1 MSWQDILKRVDIR
14 NAEEYERASLDDRKA
29 WHIRQADAYRTRL
42 KALQQTHNVT
52 NEESPMYKE
61 MVELQELFRFHVRQR
76 GRIKGMV
83 DKEDFYSLELETN
96 RRKHKGQIT
105 PQGNPMPY
113 TELSEEVY
121 ETLSD
126 SEKRTYHK
134 GMRQKTDGEEE
145 KFHGRMESRLRNI
158 HNREQRLPTF
168 ASSKHGGK
176 SMMGIVITREEY
188 ENMSNEDKR
197 KYHARMHMRAKRGG
211 DKDLETFHGRQKFR
225 LRRNSNLPT
234 YFSLEEQNSK
244 EDVNSENLER
254 MAGAVTT
261 TAPAHAKLFK
271 PAYRTRK
278 KRKDE

>member
-14 NAEEYERASLDDRKA
+14 NAEEYERASLEDRRKL
-29 WHIRQADAYRTRL
+29 HRNQAQGYYRRL
-42 KALQQTHNVT
+42 QVLQRTYNVT

-61 MVELQELFRFHVRQR
+61 MVELQELFRFHLRQKQ
-76 GRIKGMV
+76 RIKRGTIQ
-83 DKEDFYSLELETN
+83 DFYSLELETV
-96 RRKHKGQIT
+96 RQKHKGNVT
-105 PQGNPMPY
+105 PQGNPMLY
-113 TELSEEVY
+113 TELSQEVY

-126 SEKRTYHK
+126 NEKSKYHK
-134 GMRQKTDGEEE
+134 GMHYKTDGEE
-145 KFHGRMESRLRNI
+145 KLFHGRMFGRLQTKNQ
-158 HNREQRLPTF
+158 HPTF
-168 ASSKHGGK
+168 ASLKHGGK
-176 SMMGIVITREEY
+176 SVFGITTTREEY

-197 KYHARMHMRAKRGG
+197 KYHSRMQARARSGG
-211 DKDLETFHGRQKFR
+211 DKDLETFHGRQQTR

-234 YFSLEEQNSK
+234 YFSLEEENSK